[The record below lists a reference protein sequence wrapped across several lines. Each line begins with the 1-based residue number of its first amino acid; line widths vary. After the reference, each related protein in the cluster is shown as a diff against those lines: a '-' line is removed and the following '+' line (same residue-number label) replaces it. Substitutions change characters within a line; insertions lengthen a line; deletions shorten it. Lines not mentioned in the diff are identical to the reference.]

1 MKPIAKS
8 KIIVITSTFPRWKN
22 DTDPPFVYELSKRL
36 TADFDVIIHTP
47 HYYGALARETMDG
60 MQVHRFRYFISYFER
75 LAGGQ
80 GIVPKLRRKKLYYLL
95 LPFFLSAQFI
105 SLILLVITVKPDLIH
120 AHWLIPQGFFA
131 ILVKK
136 ICGVPVVVTG
146 HGADILSL
154 QQSVFTVLK
163 KFTVNSADR
172 VVTVSKALAKIL
184 VADTQTTVAP
194 DVISMGVDAAI
205 FSPRFRTNTIRERYG
220 MHGPYLLFVGRL
232 TEKKGLQYLID
243 SMTVV
248 LSQIPEVK
256 LLVVGHGELEEALK
270 RKVVELGLQDA
281 VSFVGGLSN
290 KDLPEY
296 YASADIFVGPSI
308 RTADGD
314 SEGFGLTF
322 VEAAMSGCLLIG
334 TKTGGIEEI
343 ISDGQTGFLVS
354 PEDSPALAEKILF
367 VINNNRDLD
376 DMRTK
381 SREEAVKKYEWEKI
395 STMYSSLFHKI
406 TCKKRI
412 NTVNH

>member
-8 KIIVITSTFPRWKN
+8 KIIVVTSTFPRWKN

-36 TADFDVIIHTP
+36 TTDFDVIIHTP
-47 HYYGALARETMDG
+47 HYRGALPRETMDS
-60 MQVHRFRYFISYFER
+60 MQIYRFRYFLSYFER

-80 GIVPKLRRKKLYYLL
+80 GIVPKLRRNKLYYLL

-205 FSPRFRTNTIRERYG
+205 FSPRFKTNTIRERYG